1 MKICKFENPFGVCML
16 FDRRCNS
23 LDCSR
28 KNMVGWIP
36 PASAIDK
43 EQEKMSDKQHGAW
56 LPIFESETKGCDEGL
71 IGCDAVRGYKCS
83 VCDEPAIIMKNGKH
97 MISDYCPC
105 CGTKMD
111 ARVRKGEI
119 IYDEILIK

>member
-1 MKICKFENPFGVCML
+1 MIENAKKYSQSCGIGGL
-16 FDRRCNS
+16 
-23 LDCSR
+23 
-28 KNMVGWIP
+28 
-36 PASAIDK
+36 K
-43 EQEKMSDKQHGAW
+43 EDKMSEKQHGAW

-71 IGCDAVRGYKCS
+71 IGCDAVTGYKCS

-105 CGTKMD
+105 CGAKMD

>member
-1 MKICKFENPFGVCML
+1 MSKEYVDKAALIEHLNALGFTREAENIKL
-16 FDRRCNS
+16 FPVANIE
-23 LDCSR
+23 R
-28 KNMVGWIP
+28 K
-36 PASAIDK
+36 
-43 EQEKMSDKQHGAW
+43 HGAW

-71 IGCDAVRGYKCS
+71 IGCDTVTGYKCS
-83 VCDEPAIIMKNGKH
+83 VCDEPTIIMKNGEH

>member
-1 MKICKFENPFGVCML
+1 MKM
-16 FDRRCNS
+16 D
-23 LDCSR
+23 
-28 KNMVGWIP
+28 
-36 PASAIDK
+36 
-43 EQEKMSDKQHGAW
+43 EKKHGAW

-71 IGCDAVRGYKCS
+71 IGCDAVTGYKCS
-83 VCDEPAIIMKNGKH
+83 VCDEPTIVMENGEH